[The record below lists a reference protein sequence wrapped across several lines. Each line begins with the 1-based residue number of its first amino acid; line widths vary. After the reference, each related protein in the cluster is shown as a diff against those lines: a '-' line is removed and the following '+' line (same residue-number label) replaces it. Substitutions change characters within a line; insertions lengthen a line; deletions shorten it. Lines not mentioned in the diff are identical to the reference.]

1 MTCGMLLDLE
11 WEALGRAV
19 RTREVE
25 AAVHV
30 ADEVLIAV
38 RMLPVLAGEAMGA
51 TLREV
56 LAAQGWA
63 AQADGTMT
71 RSFGAVSAI
80 LDAGATMVTV
90 RHAAEVTVTATGSAT
105 AVEGDVVDEAR
116 ATAVAAQRAEAAL
129 AQRRGQATAALAAAN
144 ATVLTREEPAV
155 RAALQ
160 EALNRVYRRALEER
174 ARQLGEVESIDERGD
189 VRGGYEV
196 TVVVKA

>member
-11 WEALGRAV
+11 WEALGRPV

-30 ADEVLIAV
+30 EDEVLIAV
-38 RMLPVLAGEAMGA
+38 RMLPVLAGESMG
-51 TLREV
+51 TVLREV

-80 LDAGATMVTV
+80 LDAGATTVTV
-90 RHAAEVTVTATGSAT
+90 RHAGEVTVRATGSDLV
-105 AVEGDVVDEAR
+105 VEGDAEDEAR
-116 ATAVAAQRAEAAL
+116 AEVVAAQRAEAAL
-129 AQRRGQATAALAAAN
+129 TRRREQAAVALAAAN
-144 ATVLTREEPAV
+144 AAVLTREEPTV

>member
-11 WEALGRAV
+11 WEALGRSV
-19 RTREVE
+19 RTRDLE

-30 ADEVLIAV
+30 EDRVVIAV
-38 RMLPVLAGEAMGA
+38 RMLPVLQGDAMGA

-56 LAAQGWA
+56 LREQGWE
-63 AQADGTMT
+63 AQPDGTMT
-71 RSFGAVSAI
+71 RVFEGVTAT
-80 LDAGATMVTV
+80 LDAGATSVTV
-90 RHAAEVTVTATGSAT
+90 SRAADERVSAKGSA
-105 AVEGDVVDEAR
+105 VVQEGDAADEAR
-116 ATAVAAQRAEAAL
+116 AKSVAQERAEKAL
-129 AQRRGQATAALAAAN
+129 EAKQAQARAKLEAENAAA
-144 ATVLTREEPAV
+144 LTREEPAV

>member
-19 RTREVE
+19 RTRDLE

-30 ADEVLIAV
+30 EDQVVIAV
-38 RMLPVLAGEAMGA
+38 RMLPVLQGDAMGS

-56 LAAQGWA
+56 LAEQGWA
-63 AQADGTMT
+63 AQPDGTMT
-71 RSFGAVSAI
+71 RRFGAVTAT
-80 LDAGATMVTV
+80 LDAGATSVTV
-90 RHAAEVTVTATGSAT
+90 SHAIDEKVTAKGTSAVT
-105 AVEGDVVDEAR
+105 EGDAADEAR
-116 ATAVAAQRAEAAL
+116 AEAVARERAEKAL
-129 AQRRGQATAALAAAN
+129 EDKRAKTAARLEAENAAA
-144 ATVLTREEPAV
+144 LTREEPAV

>member
-11 WEALGRAV
+11 WEALGRPV

-30 ADEVLIAV
+30 EDEVLIAV
-38 RMLPVLAGEAMGA
+38 RMLPVLAGESMG
-51 TLREV
+51 TVLREV
-56 LAAQGWA
+56 LAAQGWT

-80 LDAGATMVTV
+80 LDAGATTVTV
-90 RHAAEVTVTATGSAT
+90 RHAGEVTVRATGSDLV
-105 AVEGDVVDEAR
+105 VEGDAEDEAR
-116 ATAVAAQRAEAAL
+116 AEVVAAQRAEAAL
-129 AQRRGQATAALAAAN
+129 KRRREQAAVALAAAN
-144 ATVLTREEPAV
+144 AAVLTREEPTV

>member
-19 RTREVE
+19 RTRDLE

-30 ADEVLIAV
+30 EDRIAIPV
-38 RMLPVLAGEAMGA
+38 RMLPLLQGDVMGA

-56 LAAQGWA
+56 LAAQGWE
-63 AQADGTMT
+63 AQPDGSMT
-71 RSFGAVSAI
+71 RVFGGVTAT
-80 LDAGATMVTV
+80 LDAGATTVTLG
-90 RHAAEVTVTATGSAT
+90 RAADATVTATGSAT
-105 AVEGDVVDEAR
+105 AVEGDGADEAR
-116 ATAVAAQRAEAAL
+116 AARAAEALAERALADQRAKVTARLEAENVAA
-129 AQRRGQATAALAAAN
+129 
-144 ATVLTREEPAV
+144 LTREEPTV

-160 EALNRVYRRALEER
+160 EALNRVYRKALEQR
-174 ARQLGEVESIDERGD
+174 ARELGEVESIDERGD

>member
-11 WEALGRAV
+11 WEALGGAV
-19 RTREVE
+19 RTRDLE

-30 ADEVLIAV
+30 EDRVAIAV
-38 RMLPVLAGEAMGA
+38 RMLPVLGADAMGLA
-51 TLREV
+51 LRDV

-71 RSFGAVSAI
+71 RDFGGVTAT
-80 LDAGATMVTV
+80 LDAGATSVTV
-90 RHAAEVTVTATGSAT
+90 ARSADARVTATGVARVPGGEPADAAQAERDAT
-105 AVEGDVVDEAR
+105 ARAERSLAERRAA
-116 ATAVAAQRAEAAL
+116 ATARLEAENAVALSRD
-129 AQRRGQATAALAAAN
+129 
-144 ATVLTREEPAV
+144 EPAV

-174 ARQLGEVESIDERGD
+174 ARQISEVESVDERGD
-189 VRGGYEV
+189 PRGGYEV

>member
-1 MTCGMLLDLE
+1 MPCGMLLDLE
-11 WEALGRAV
+11 WEALGRSV
-19 RTREVE
+19 RTRDME

-30 ADEVLIAV
+30 EGRVVIAV
-38 RMLPVLAGEAMGA
+38 RMLPVLQGDAMGA

-56 LAAQGWA
+56 LAEQGWE
-63 AQADGTMT
+63 AQPDGSMT
-71 RSFGAVSAI
+71 RGFGGVTAT
-80 LDAGATMVTV
+80 LDAGATTVTV
-90 RHAAEVTVTATGSAT
+90 SRAADARVSARGSA
-105 AVEGDVVDEAR
+105 VVQEGDDADEAR
-116 ATAVAAQRAEAAL
+116 AKSVAQERAEKALEAKQAQAREKLEAENVAA
-129 AQRRGQATAALAAAN
+129 
-144 ATVLTREEPAV
+144 LTREEPSV